1 MYASKRSHSSVG
13 MTSSTNNIEYDVNGI
28 QSGECQTIFS
38 STITE
43 FVTPLQTG
51 GQSQNLNSI
60 TGSLERGNKG
70 ANCEGEK
77 EYKFKEHKCVKCGSE
92 DLCIANDWCDE
103 CFEKPNIPKKFR
115 DSKPKTQKQ
124 CIKCDSPAVVH
135 AFCAD
140 WCDNCWNAPIGE
152 QPATVRLSSGSIV
165 HMAPTPAA
173 TKPKIKIIKA
183 EERQMRAEL
192 EKMNKEIKE
201 VKEENKKLREIIDEC
216 DVHIEKVNSR
226 REKPKGQIKQ
236 MKEDMKLIWFTT
248 CTPPEWHDGKFYDKS
263 VEIMEK
269 WISPADLQNLKKQR
283 EMYFNGHA
291 QVPILRGVEFE

>member
-38 STITE
+38 STITDI
-43 FVTPLQTG
+43 VTPLQTG
-51 GQSQNLNSI
+51 GQSQNLNSM

-77 EYKFKEHKCVKCGSE
+77 EYKFKEHKCVKCGSD

-103 CFEKPNIPKKFR
+103 CIEKP
-115 DSKPKTQKQ
+115 T
-124 CIKCDSPAVVH
+124 
-135 AFCAD
+135 
-140 WCDNCWNAPIGE
+140 
-152 QPATVRLSSGSIV
+152 TVRLSSGSIV
-165 HMAPTPAA
+165 HMASMPVA

-183 EERQMRAEL
+183 EERQRRAEL
-192 EKMNKEIKE
+192 ERMDKEIKTMDKKIKE
-201 VKEENKKLREIIDEC
+201 TKEENKKLREMIEENKKHREMIDDAE
-216 DVHIEKVNSR
+216 EN
-226 REKPKGQIKQ
+226 QILRGMIQ
-236 MKEDMKLIWFTT
+236 EDMKLLWFTV

-269 WISPADLQNLKKQR
+269 YLSFADLQNLKKQR
-283 EMYFNGHA
+283 DRYMSGHA
-291 QVPILRGVEFE
+291 EVPILKGVVFE